1 MMGPATSERKVPKR
15 ETVDFSELDR
25 TIKEVVEMANNSTE
39 EVAKDYEETKKRIE
53 SLEQD
58 LEMTSNEA
66 CEFAAD
72 ITEEINKCK
81 KLGTIGLVLSGA
93 LAVIAFVKFVRKF

>member
-1 MMGPATSERKVPKR
+1 MGPATSERKAPKR

-25 TIKEVVEMANNSTE
+25 TIKEVANMANSVAEEAAKNYVETE
-39 EVAKDYEETKKRIE
+39 KRIE
-53 SLEQD
+53 ILEQD

-81 KLGTIGLVLSGA
+81 KLGTIGVVLSTA